1 MARKKQRGFFMP
13 VKTKGRSKASTV
25 PAKRGRPKDSTAP
38 WRKGETRYHPSV
50 CEKVINLMKKGYS
63 QDVISAHLGITINV
77 FHKWMNKGEFRMAVE
92 EGKKYSQLWW
102 ETQGIRAVQG
112 EIKGFNSAVW
122 IFNMKNRFG
131 WRDKQEI
138 TGDEDK
144 PISVRVVKFSNMQ
157 PEEKVVSAEWKK
169 EEEPKQLQ

>member
-1 MARKKQRGFFMP
+1 MAQRKQREFFMP

-38 WRKGETRYHPSV
+38 WRKGETRYHPSI

-63 QDVISAHLGITINV
+63 EAVIAAHLGVTVITYN
-77 FHKWMNKGEFRMAVE
+77 KWKDKGEFRMAIE
-92 EGKKYSQLWW
+92 EGKVHSQLWW
-102 ETQGIRAVQG
+102 ETQGIKAVQG
-112 EIKGFNSAVW
+112 QIKGFNSAVW

-144 PISVRVVKFSNMQ
+144 PLSVRVVKFSEMQ
-157 PEEKVVSAEWKK
+157 EEKVVKADWEKV
-169 EEEPKQLQ
+169 EEEPQKLQ